1 MTDSIKIKQWKAEA
15 WVHWNMAFVGG
26 VLGVY
31 AILLHMGNFGSA
43 QTGNLMEMADSLIS
57 GEWQDV
63 LLRFLTLPCFGAGV
77 VAAYLLSNDT
87 KVNVRKLALILDALG
102 MLAASLIPLKP
113 VMVGLYPIFFCS
125 AFQWGVFSSTN
136 GYNSAT
142 IFSSNNFK
150 QAVLGW
156 TQYIRTKDREFKQ
169 KAILYT
175 NTVVF
180 FFVGACYG
188 AWAVHLLEI
197 HAVYLGFLPLIT
209 GWIVVEIARNIE
221 LAAEAALHE
230 TEQPESE
237 TPQEFAREAEVELQD
252 AELLESETPRKF
264 SRESNQ
270 NS

>member
-1 MTDSIKIKQWKAEA
+1 MNELLKIKQWKMEA
-15 WVHWNMAFVGG
+15 RIHWNLSFVGG

-63 LLRFLTLPCFGAGV
+63 LLRFLALPCFGAGV

-87 KVNVRKLALILDALG
+87 KVNMRKLSIILDAAG

-125 AFQWGVFSSTN
+125 AFQWGSFSPVN

-156 TQYIRTKDREFKQ
+156 TQYIRSKDRESKQ
-169 KAILYT
+169 KAVLYT
-175 NTVVF
+175 NTVICF
-180 FFVGACYG
+180 FAGACYG
-188 AWAVHLLEI
+188 AWAVHLFDI
-197 HAVYLGFLPLIT
+197 HAAYFGFLPLVT
-209 GWIVVEIARNIE
+209 GWIMIERSERIALSETSEE
-221 LAAEAALHE
+221 LA
-230 TEQPESE
+230 
-237 TPQEFAREAEVELQD
+237 
-252 AELLESETPRKF
+252 
-264 SRESNQ
+264 
-270 NS
+270 